1 MGVELWNQCAG
12 GRQHIIRSPNF
23 LPLGHWPPATTC
35 PIKPII
41 LIGDARQP
49 VRYRASDAAPRV
61 AGHADRG
68 AHAPRG
74 RQHNSDRPT
83 RWPLRAVLGSR
94 PGPWYLTALPRR
106 RVAMRNDPAVGGV
119 RRGSWGDIGR
129 SRYAK
134 RQTIGKAPRSSHLD
148 RYHRLPCVAL
158 ALPRPVDRA
167 RAAAIYRD
175 LGKALGVTSRMLE
188 ALRKAEVLIATDIIR
203 DDAGC
208 LAEIRAALA
217 EARAS

>member
-1 MGVELWNQCAG
+1 VELWNQCAG

-41 LIGDARQP
+41 LFGDARQP

-106 RVAMRNDPAVGGV
+106 RVAMRNCTRPATA
-119 RRGSWGDIGR
+119 SQGR
-129 SRYAK
+129 EPDSPPGLR
-134 RQTIGKAPRSSHLD
+134 PS
-148 RYHRLPCVAL
+148 
-158 ALPRPVDRA
+158 PRPCGNSNSFA
-167 RAAAIYRD
+167 Q
-175 LGKALGVTSRMLE
+175 LGKIRPPSITSCTLPVSREMPSKCSLGPDTTIPVLATIYSKR
-188 ALRKAEVLIATDIIR
+188 RCVLINAITLRMISR
-203 DDAGC
+203 D
-208 LAEIRAALA
+208 R
-217 EARAS
+217 SPSF